1 MRLLTLV
8 DQLFLT
14 LETRNQPMH
23 VGGIFLFDVPENAP
37 SDFVTELVQ
46 QMIHAKTPPSFPF
59 NQVLHRLLFWQT
71 DDSFEIDHH
80 FRHIALPYPAGM
92 HELLTYVSQEHG
104 KLLNRAKPMWEC
116 HIIEGILHNNTQ
128 ENGRKNAQFALY
140 FKIHHSMVDGIAAMR
155 LVKRSLSQS
164 PTEKFSLPV
173 WSLMT
178 RHRNQ
183 VDALLLED
191 KSLWSAFKAQTKS
204 VLPVAR
210 ELTKNLYERFNHDYV
225 TTSQAPDSLLNQPVT
240 SARQISVAS
249 LDLGRFSA
257 ISDRHHATIN
267 DVVLCVCA
275 GALRRYLLDNHALP
289 KKPLI
294 GFVPISLRQDD
305 SSVGNQISFMLANLA
320 TTEADPIKRLAIIQG
335 SMNNGKSRFGR
346 MNQAAILNYS
356 AVIYSRAAM
365 QIVTGLFPEY
375 RAFNVVISNV
385 PGSRQP
391 LYWHGAKLQS
401 LYPASIVFNDQA
413 MNITFCTYQN
423 AIEFC
428 LVACSQVLP
437 NTGKILNFIED
448 ELKEFEVLN

>member
-8 DQLFLT
+8 DQLFLR

-23 VGGIFLFDVPENAP
+23 VGGIFLFEVPPHAL
-37 SDFVTELVQ
+37 SDFVTQLVR
-46 QMIHAKTPPSFPF
+46 QMITNKTSPSFPF
-59 NQVLHRLLFWQT
+59 NQVLHNLLFWQT
-71 DDSFEIDHH
+71 DDTFELDHH
-80 FRHIALPYPAGM
+80 FRHIALPYPASIN
-92 HELLTYVSQEHG
+92 ELMTYVSQEHG

-116 HIIEGILHNNTQ
+116 HIIEGIEGKLG
-128 ENGRKNAQFALY
+128 EKNGRFALY

-173 WSLMT
+173 WSLLT

-191 KSLWSAFKAQTKS
+191 KSLWAAFKAQTKS
-204 VLPVAR
+204 VLPVTR
-210 ELTKNLYERFNHDYV
+210 ELTKNLYERFDQDYV
-225 TTSQAPDSLLNQPVT
+225 TTTQAPDSILNQPVT

-249 LDLGRFSA
+249 LDLTRFKA
-257 ISDRHHATIN
+257 ISHQHNATVN
-267 DVVLCVCA
+267 DVVLVVCA
-275 GALRRYLLDNHALP
+275 GALRRFLLDLAALP

-305 SSVGNQISFMLANLA
+305 SSVGNQISFMLANLG
-320 TTEADPIKRLAIIQG
+320 THEPDPLARLAIIKG
-335 SMNNGKSRFGR
+335 SMNNGKKRFGR
-346 MNQAAILNYS
+346 MNQASVLNYS
-356 AVIYSRAAM
+356 AVTYSRAAV

-391 LYWHGAKLQS
+391 LYWHGAKLES

-413 MNITFCTYQN
+413 LNITFCTYQN

-428 LVACSQVLP
+428 VVACSQALP
-437 NTGKILNFIED
+437 DTGKILAYLED
-448 ELKEFEVLN
+448 ELVEFETLN